1 VVELALEVGRE
12 DLVALTYVIIA
23 RTAGQLREYGISA
36 RYVRD
41 GVDYCSTRGFD
52 VWRYYLLS

>member
-1 VVELALEVGRE
+1 MVELALEVGRE

-41 GVDYCSTRGFD
+41 GVDYCSTRNFD